1 MQRTVGE
8 SSKLLY
14 TDTDSLIYEVS
25 TYNMY
30 EVMKRDLHEFDTSD
44 YAEAN
49 QIGMPRANKK
59 VVGLMKNACNGNV
72 MLEFVGLR
80 SKMYSVRIQ
89 GQKPIKK
96 FKGVKSSVVKANI
109 GFENYVRCLREQH
122 ILEKEQQN
130 IRSCL
135 HVIRTE
141 KEQKIAL
148 SPHDDKRHLMLGETE
163 SLPWGH
169 FSTRD
174 CVMTLR

>member
-1 MQRTVGE
+1 MQRTVGK

-14 TDTDSLIYEVS
+14 TDTDSL
-25 TYNMY
+25 MY
-30 EVMKRDLHEFDTSD
+30 EVRTMNMYVIIKRDLHEFGTSD

-59 VVGLMKNACNGNV
+59 VVRRMKDVCNGNV

-96 FKGVKSSVVKANI
+96 AKGVKSSVVKVNI
-109 GFENYVRCLREQH
+109 GFDDYVRCLREHH
-122 ILEKEQQN
+122 ILKKEQQN
-130 IRSCL
+130 IRSRL

-141 KEQKIAL
+141 EEQKIAL
-148 SPHDDKRHLMLGETE
+148 R
-163 SLPWGH
+163 
-169 FSTRD
+169 
-174 CVMTLR
+174 